1 MVVAPGID
9 VAKIAVIGET
19 VIIHREGPESSVLA
33 GAVAV
38 VAAVAAVVIIRAAAD
53 SKIMEEVVVR
63 TVANAVALGTVLGEP
78 VQRIR
83 KSNCRRACVT
93 KSL

>member
-33 GAVAV
+33 GAV
-38 VAAVAAVVIIRAAAD
+38 VALAAAVVIIRAAAG
-53 SKIMEEVVVR
+53 SKTMEGVVEVK
-63 TVANAVALGTVLGEP
+63 TVANVVAQGTVLGEP
-78 VQRIR
+78 MQRIR
-83 KSNCRRACVT
+83 KNNCRRECVT

>member
-38 VAAVAAVVIIRAAAD
+38 VAAVVIIRAAAG
-53 SKIMEEVVVR
+53 SKIMEEVVEVK
-63 TVANAVALGTVLGEP
+63 TVANVVAQGTVLGEP
-78 VQRIR
+78 MQRIR
-83 KSNCRRACVT
+83 KNNCRRECVT

>member
-33 GAVAV
+33 EVVAV
-38 VAAVAAVVIIRAAAD
+38 VAAVVIIRAAAG
-53 SKIMEEVVVR
+53 SKIMEEVVEVK
-63 TVANAVALGTVLGEP
+63 TVANVVAQGTVLGEP
-78 VQRIR
+78 MQRIR
-83 KSNCRRACVT
+83 KNNCRRECVT